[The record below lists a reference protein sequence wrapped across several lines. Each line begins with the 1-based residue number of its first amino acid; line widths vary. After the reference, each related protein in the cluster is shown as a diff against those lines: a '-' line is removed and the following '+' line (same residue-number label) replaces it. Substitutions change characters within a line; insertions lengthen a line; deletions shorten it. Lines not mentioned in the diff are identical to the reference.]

1 MMDQSAL
8 RFLVPGPN
16 ASLDTAL
23 TLMMT
28 HSSLRDV
35 VPGPKDRLNA
45 VLIPETMTQMTI
57 LLPVLL
63 RLCCP
68 LSPAETATAV
78 TLL

>member
-1 MMDQSAL
+1 MDQSAL

-28 HSSLRDV
+28 HSSLRDL
-35 VPGPKDRLNA
+35 VPGPKGRLNT
-45 VLIPETMTQMTI
+45 VLIPATMTQRMI

-63 RLCCP
+63 LLCCP
-68 LSPAETATAV
+68 LSPDETATAV